1 MLSAM
6 TSQISKLVVKALK
19 KCDTDDDI
27 DRYVSKTGL
36 SRRARSQM
44 MKKIA
49 KKLDLKE
56 VDESPVAVAA
66 LPSDKTRMVR

>member
-49 KKLDLKE
+49 KKSDFKE
-56 VDESPVAVAA
+56 ASESAPVTA
-66 LPSDKTRMVR
+66 LPLDKTRVVR